1 MSVCALAL
9 ETRTV
14 PAAAAA
20 GPRKLF
26 SAADGALLRVSEAEN
41 FLGANVQLDEL
52 ARRRMPSARHA
63 PTCPNFSHDGSRIFV
78 IKNTNPQGFR

>member
-14 PAAAAA
+14 PAAAAAA

-63 PTCPNFSHDGSRIFV
+63 PTFPIHDRSRIFV
-78 IKNTNPQGFR
+78 ELIKNTTPRG